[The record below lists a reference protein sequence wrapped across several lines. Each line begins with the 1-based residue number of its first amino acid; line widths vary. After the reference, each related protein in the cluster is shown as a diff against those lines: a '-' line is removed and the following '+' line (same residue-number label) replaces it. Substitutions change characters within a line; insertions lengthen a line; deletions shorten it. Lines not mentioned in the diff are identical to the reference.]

1 MAEHVSTS
9 TSSTPGPMQFPG
21 TPDTVATPPSTPKI
35 LTMPNDMIF
44 EIAKYLLPHK
54 KIVFGG
60 PAEAWIRDVRKQRHE
75 VTGIFRAFTDLLLTC
90 KALRELLRP
99 RLYDQV
105 SIVNEGVNEPPWVIE
120 PPSLPLLV
128 RRLDRQP

>member
-1 MAEHVSTS
+1 M
-9 TSSTPGPMQFPG
+9 
-21 TPDTVATPPSTPKI
+21 D
-35 LTMPNDMIF
+35 
-44 EIAKYLLPHK
+44 
-54 KIVFGG
+54 
-60 PAEAWIRDVRKQRHE
+60 DVHKQRRE